1 MEEQYRQNFVEP
13 IFVLHPFKILSDC
26 HLPLS
31 KMAVAEKKILPMAI
45 YFIFLCQEGHQ
56 FNF

>member
-13 IFVLHPFKILSDC
+13 IFVLHPFKILLDC

-31 KMAVAEKKILPMAI
+31 KMDVVAE
-45 YFIFLCQEGHQ
+45 
-56 FNF
+56 NF

>member
-13 IFVLHPFKILSDC
+13 IFVLHPFKILLDC

-31 KMAVAEKKILPMAI
+31 KMAVVAEKKFFQWL
-45 YFIFLCQEGHQ
+45 FFFFLCQEGHQ